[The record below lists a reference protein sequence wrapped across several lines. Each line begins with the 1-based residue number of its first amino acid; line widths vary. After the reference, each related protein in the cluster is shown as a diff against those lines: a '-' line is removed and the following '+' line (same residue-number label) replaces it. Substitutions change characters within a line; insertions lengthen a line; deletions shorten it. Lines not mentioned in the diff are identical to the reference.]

1 MDFRKG
7 RKGVALIISVI
18 FVLIFSALAVSM
30 ATITGT
36 NVQIAENQRRADCT
50 RACAESGLE
59 IIRFWLSRVSVD
71 GTTMS
76 SFVFGEINASL
87 QTDLTANGISNITPN
102 YEDSVIT
109 IPSVTL
115 NSTNEQSFYTSI
127 TPKPTVVDP
136 NALQVNVTGT
146 YGSLA
151 KTISVNYDF
160 GTREHTVFDYGVATR
175 GPLHLSGNIELTGE
189 KLTLDA
195 SVYIESENET
205 SLSIIGNS
213 QIAGDVNIT
222 NSSPAAD
229 IVDLQGGQA
238 SIGGETA
245 PEAYD
250 HVFTGTPPAEF
261 PVPDP
266 SYFEHYVV
274 EDINYPSAETTFENV
289 RIPANTNPDF
299 SGNVTLRGIVFIE
312 TPNIVTFSGNTI
324 ITGIIVGDGDLEDNS
339 GTNQINFLGGVDSYP
354 VSELP
359 EETQFEEIRNETGTF
374 LMAPGFSVSFGG
386 NFSTLSGAIAANGI
400 EFFGDAGG
408 TINGSVINYS
418 DTPMTL
424 SGTNHLYFKRLEEG
438 VVPAGFVPE
447 IVLHYDPA
455 SYCENLL

>member
-1 MDFRKG
+1 M
-7 RKGVALIISVI
+7 I

-30 ATITGT
+30 ATVTGT
-36 NVQIAENQRRADCT
+36 NLQIAENQRRADCT
-50 RACAESGLE
+50 RACAQSGLE
-59 IIRFWLSRVSVD
+59 IVRFWSNPVSIP
-71 GTTMS
+71 GTTAPELRFSQIAS
-76 SFVFGEINASL
+76 SFQSAAYE
-87 QTDLTANGISNITPN
+87 ISNITP
-102 YEDSVIT
+102 ECDGSSIT
-109 IPSVTL
+109 VPSVTL
-115 NSTNEQSFYTSI
+115 NSAKAESFYASI

-136 NALQVNVTGT
+136 NALQLNVTGA

-195 SVYIESENET
+195 SVYIESEDDT
-205 SLSIIGNS
+205 TLSIIGNS
-213 QIAGDVNIT
+213 QIAGDVSIT

-266 SYFEHYVV
+266 GYFEHYVV

-359 EETQFEEIRNETGTF
+359 EETQFEEIGNETGTF
-374 LMAPGFSVSFGG
+374 LMAPGFKVSFGG
-386 NFSTLSGAIAANGI
+386 NFTTLSGAIAANGI

-424 SGTNHLYFKRLEEG
+424 SGNSDLSFNRMEEG
-438 VVPAGFVPE
+438 EVPAGFVPE
-447 IVLHYDPA
+447 IVLQYDPL
-455 SYCENLL
+455 SYSEIAL

>member
-1 MDFRKG
+1 MNCRKSY
-7 RKGVALIISVI
+7 KGAALIISMI

-30 ATITGT
+30 ATMSGT
-36 NVQIAENQRRADCT
+36 NVQIAENQRKANCA
-50 RACAESGLE
+50 RACAQSGLE
-59 IIRFWLSRVSVD
+59 IIRLWSNQVSIPGD
-71 GTTMS
+71 TPENQQ
-76 SFVFGEINASL
+76 F
-87 QTDLTANGISNITPN
+87 DLIADCFQSTVTSISNITPN
-102 YEDSVIT
+102 CDGSSIT
-109 IPSVTL
+109 VPSVPL
-115 NSTNEQSFYTSI
+115 NSTNEQSFYASI
-127 TPKPTVVDP
+127 TPKPTVADP
-136 NALQVNVTGT
+136 NALQLNVTGT

-160 GTREHTVFDYGVATR
+160 GTREHTVFDFGVATR

-195 SVYIESENET
+195 SVYIESEDDIT
-205 SLSIIGNS
+205 LSIIGNS
-213 QIAGDVNIT
+213 QIAGDVSIT

-266 SYFEHYVV
+266 GYFEHYVV

-289 RIPANTNPDF
+289 RIPANTNPTF
-299 SGNVTLRGIVFIE
+299 SDNVTLRGIVFIE
-312 TPNIVTFSGNTI
+312 VPNIVTFAGNTT
-324 ITGIIVGDGDLEDNS
+324 ITGIIVGNGDLEDNS
-339 GTNQINFLGGVDSYP
+339 GTNQINFLGTVDSCP
-354 VSELP
+354 VTELP
-359 EETQFEEIRNETGTF
+359 DEPQFEEIRNDTGTF
-374 LMAPGFSVSFGG
+374 LMAPGFKVSFGG

-424 SGTNHLYFKRLEEG
+424 SGNNDLCFNRSGTAQ
-438 VVPAGFVPE
+438 VPAGFVPE
-447 IVLHYDPA
+447 IVLQYNPT
-455 SYCENLL
+455 SYSENLL

>member
-1 MDFRKG
+1 MNCRKSY
-7 RKGVALIISVI
+7 KGAALIISMI

-30 ATITGT
+30 ATMSST
-36 NVQIAENQRRADCT
+36 NVQIAENQRKANCA
-50 RACAESGLE
+50 RACAQSGLE
-59 IIRFWLSRVSVD
+59 IIRLWSNPVSIP
-71 GTTMS
+71 GTTAPELRFSQIAS
-76 SFVFGEINASL
+76 SFQSAAYEISN
-87 QTDLTANGISNITPN
+87 ISNITN
-102 YEDSVIT
+102 DSSLIT
-109 IPSVTL
+109 VPSVPL
-115 NSTNEQSFYTSI
+115 NSTNEQSFYASI
-127 TPKPTVVDP
+127 TPKPTVADP
-136 NALQVNVTGT
+136 NALQLNVTGT

-195 SVYIESENET
+195 SVYIESENDT
-205 SLSIIGNS
+205 TLSIIGNS
-213 QIAGDVNIT
+213 QIAGDVSIT
-222 NSSPAAD
+222 NSSSATD

-274 EDINYPSAETTFENV
+274 EDINYPSSETTFENV

-299 SGNVTLRGIVFIE
+299 SANVTLRGIVFIE

-339 GTNQINFLGGVDSYP
+339 GTNQINFLGTVDSYP
-354 VSELP
+354 VTELP
-359 EETQFEEIRNETGTF
+359 DEPQFEEIRNDTGTF
-374 LMAPGFSVSFGG
+374 ALAPGFSLSFGG

-400 EFFGDAGG
+400 EFFGNAGG

-424 SGTNHLYFKRLEEG
+424 SGTNNLSFNRLEEG
-438 VVPAGFVPE
+438 VVPNGFVPE
-447 IVLHYDPA
+447 IVLQYIPN
-455 SYCENLL
+455 SYSENLL